1 MSFFWDKL
9 LDMRK
14 KCCII
19 VASNRSEPEGLTVLE
34 ALRIPPPSLS
44 PLFLPY
50 QIRVI
55 EKIHGLVLEA
65 TANIE

>member
-34 ALRIPPPSLS
+34 TLRIPPSLP